1 MVESSEIISVWL
13 VDDDHSIRAT
23 LNEFI
28 NQNASDIRVTTYSG
42 CEPALEALGKGTEP
56 PDVIL
61 LDIHMPGIN
70 GIEGI
75 PLFKKLTPVSAIVML
90 TGSDQ
95 DEEILQ
101 TFSAGAEGYLLKT
114 IHLSQIIDSI
124 RAALRGGVPMDPFVA
139 RKVLEMNIAKSPVK
153 EDYSLTD
160 QEKEII
166 SLCVEGLTMN
176 QICERLSIDHPEVN
190 ARLSSINTKL
200 NVHSRSSLVVKA
212 QREKLI

>member
-1 MVESSEIISVWL
+1 MEESSEIISVWL
-13 VDDDHSIRAT
+13 VDDDHNIRAT

-28 NQNASDIRVTTYSG
+28 NQNASDMRVTTYSG
-42 CEPALEALGKGTEP
+42 CEPALEALGKGTDP

-61 LDIHMPGIN
+61 LDIHMPGIS
-70 GIEGI
+70 GIDGL
-75 PLFKKLTPVSAIVML
+75 PLLKELTPGSAIIML

-114 IHLSQIIDSI
+114 IHLGQIIDSI

-153 EDYSLTD
+153 ENYGLTER
-160 QEKEII
+160 EKEII
-166 SLCVEGLTMN
+166 GLCVEGLTMN
-176 QICERLSIDHPEVN
+176 QICERLSIDHTEVN
-190 ARLSSINTKL
+190 ARLSSINSKL
-200 NVHSRSSLVVKA
+200 NVHSRSCVVAKA
-212 QREKLI
+212 QREKLM

>member
-1 MVESSEIISVWL
+1 MEESSDIISVWL
-13 VDDDHSIRAT
+13 VDDDHNIRAT

-28 NQNASDIRVTTYSG
+28 NQNASDMRATTYSG
-42 CEPALEALGKGTEP
+42 CEPALEALRNGAEP

-75 PLFKKLTPVSAIVML
+75 PLFKKLTPGSAIVML

-114 IHLSQIIDSI
+114 IHLAQIIDSI

-139 RKVLEMNIAKSPVK
+139 RKVLEMNTAKSPVK
-153 EDYSLTD
+153 EDYGLTGR
-160 QEKEII
+160 EKEVIG
-166 SLCVEGLTMN
+166 LCVEGLTMN
-176 QICERLSIDHPEVN
+176 QICERISIDHSEVISN
-190 ARLSSINTKL
+190 LSSINTKL
-200 NVHSRSSLVVKA
+200 NVRSRSALVMKA
-212 QREKLI
+212 KREKII